1 MKKTLTI
8 LSVCLAA
15 AHPLSAE
22 ETLEV
27 GTQSPDSQALGAEIT
42 ETVETD
48 VPPAFPSSE
57 TENLSDTVITETDDG
72 ITETDDGIT
81 ETDVI
86 KTEEL
91 PADDGLVWD
100 SEEPLDDAAAA
111 KADIPIR
118 LRAEKAAESEL
129 EYLTQTL
136 KLDSKQNE
144 LLRQVLTDLAV
155 KQLRIDEN
163 SDLKAARKSV
173 MRTGLKLEKKSRL
186 KAVFTK
192 EQYKQYRRL
201 DK

>member
-72 ITETDDGIT
+72 ITETDH
-81 ETDVI
+81 
-86 KTEEL
+86 
-91 PADDGLVWD
+91 
-100 SEEPLDDAAAA
+100 
-111 KADIPIR
+111 
-118 LRAEKAAESEL
+118 
-129 EYLTQTL
+129 
-136 KLDSKQNE
+136 QN
-144 LLRQVLTDLAV
+144 R
-155 KQLRIDEN
+155 
-163 SDLKAARKSV
+163 
-173 MRTGLKLEKKSRL
+173 RTSGRRRSRL
-186 KAVFTK
+186 GF
-192 EQYKQYRRL
+192 RRAA
-201 DK
+201 

>member
-72 ITETDDGIT
+72 ITETD
-81 ETDVI
+81 VI

-91 PADDGLVWD
+91 PDDGLVWD

-136 KLDSKQNE
+136 KLDSKQTE
-144 LLRQVLTDLAV
+144 QLRQVLTDLAV
-155 KQLRIDEN
+155 KQLRIDETPG
-163 SDLKAARKSV
+163 LKAARKSL

-201 DK
+201 DERQ

>member
-1 MKKTLTI
+1 MNAVKKYYKLVRDRI
-8 LSVCLAA
+8 PEIIEADGKRCIA
-15 AHPLSAE
+15 
-22 ETLEV
+22 ETLSNEEYLRLL
-27 GTQSPDSQALGAEIT
+27 DYKL
-42 ETVETD
+42 D
-48 VPPAFPSSE
+48 
-57 TENLSDTVITETDDG
+57 
-72 ITETDDGIT
+72 
-81 ETDVI
+81 
-86 KTEEL
+86 EEL
-91 PADDGLVWD
+91 AEYQESESLEELADLLEVIRAVVKARGWTM
-100 SEEPLDDAAAA
+100 EELE
-111 KADIPIR
+111 R
-118 LRAEKAAESEL
+118 VRAEKAAESEL

>member
-72 ITETDDGIT
+72 ITETDD
-81 ETDVI
+81 
-86 KTEEL
+86 
-91 PADDGLVWD
+91 DGLVWD

-129 EYLTQTL
+129 EYLAQTL
-136 KLDSKQNE
+136 SLDGKQTE
-144 LLRQVLTDLAV
+144 QLRQVLTDLAV
-155 KQLRIDEN
+155 KQLRIDETPG
-163 SDLKAARKSV
+163 LKAARKSV

-201 DK
+201 DERQ

>member
-72 ITETDDGIT
+72 TFGI
-81 ETDVI
+81 
-86 KTEEL
+86 
-91 PADDGLVWD
+91 P
-100 SEEPLDDAAAA
+100 
-111 KADIPIR
+111 
-118 LRAEKAAESEL
+118 
-129 EYLTQTL
+129 
-136 KLDSKQNE
+136 
-144 LLRQVLTDLAV
+144 
-155 KQLRIDEN
+155 
-163 SDLKAARKSV
+163 
-173 MRTGLKLEKKSRL
+173 KSRL
-186 KAVFTK
+186 TMRQPQKPTFPSDCAPKKPPKANSNTSRRPSNSTANKTSCSVKSSPISPSNSCALTK
-192 EQYKQYRRL
+192 TPT
-201 DK
+201 

>member
-72 ITETDDGIT
+72 
-81 ETDVI
+81 

-201 DK
+201 DEWQ

>member
-48 VPPAFPSSE
+48 IPPAFPSSE

-72 ITETDDGIT
+72 ITETD
-81 ETDVI
+81 VI

-91 PADDGLVWD
+91 PDDGLVWD

-118 LRAEKAAESEL
+118 LRAEKTAEAEL
-129 EYLTQTL
+129 EYLAQTL
-136 KLDSKQNE
+136 SLDGKQTE
-144 LLRQVLTDLAV
+144 QLRQVLTDLAV
-155 KQLRIDEN
+155 KQLRIDETPG
-163 SDLKAARKSV
+163 LKAARKSV

-201 DK
+201 DERQ

>member
-72 ITETDDGIT
+72 ITETD
-81 ETDVI
+81 VI

-91 PADDGLVWD
+91 PDDGLVWD
-100 SEEPLDDAAAA
+100 SEEPLNDAAAA

-118 LRAEKAAESEL
+118 LRAEKTAEAEL
-129 EYLTQTL
+129 EYLAQTL
-136 KLDSKQNE
+136 SLDGKQTE
-144 LLRQVLTDLAV
+144 QLRQVLTDLAV
-155 KQLRIDEN
+155 KQLRIDETPG
-163 SDLKAARKSV
+163 LKAARKSV

-201 DK
+201 DERQ

>member
-72 ITETDDGIT
+72 ITETD
-81 ETDVI
+81 VI

-91 PADDGLVWD
+91 PDDGLVWD

-163 SDLKAARKSV
+163 SDLKPQKPHAHRPQTRKKKPPESRFYQ
-173 MRTGLKLEKKSRL
+173 RTI
-186 KAVFTK
+186 
-192 EQYKQYRRL
+192 
-201 DK
+201 

>member
-72 ITETDDGIT
+72 ITETD
-81 ETDVI
+81 VI

-91 PADDGLVWD
+91 PDDGLVWD

-118 LRAEKAAESEL
+118 LRAEKTAEAEL
-129 EYLTQTL
+129 EYLAQTL
-136 KLDSKQNE
+136 KLDGKQTE
-144 LLRQVLTDLAV
+144 QLRQVLTDLAV
-155 KQLRIDEN
+155 KQLRIDETPG
-163 SDLKAARKSV
+163 LKAARKSL

-201 DK
+201 DERQ

>member
-1 MKKTLTI
+1 MK
-8 LSVCLAA
+8 SERRA
-15 AHPLSAE
+15 
-22 ETLEV
+22 
-27 GTQSPDSQALGAEIT
+27 DSQALGAEIT

-72 ITETDDGIT
+72 ITETD
-81 ETDVI
+81 VI

-91 PADDGLVWD
+91 TADDGLVWD

-118 LRAEKAAESEL
+118 LRAEKTAEAEL

-201 DK
+201 DERQ

>member
-72 ITETDDGIT
+72 ITETD
-81 ETDVI
+81 VI

-118 LRAEKAAESEL
+118 LRAEKTAEAEL
-129 EYLTQTL
+129 EYLAQTL
-136 KLDSKQNE
+136 SLDGKQTE
-144 LLRQVLTDLAV
+144 QLRQVLTDLAV
-155 KQLRIDEN
+155 KQLRIDETPG
-163 SDLKAARKSV
+163 LKAARKSV

-201 DK
+201 DERQ